1 MRKELSAELSFEVGP
16 GSELA
21 GAPGLDKLRLAL
33 AALLSDGF
41 PPAVSLA
48 VVAPSGTVLE
58 ACGGYACVVGE
69 PVPATL
75 DTAYDLASL
84 TKVVGTVTLAL
95 IAWERGSLDLDD
107 PVARWLP
114 SYPRQET
121 TLRHLLTHT
130 AGLVDHRPFYL
141 ELSGREEI
149 EAAIYEEAKNAAPGS
164 QVFYSDLGYM
174 LLGWVLEACYGVRLD
189 EVFEALVARPL
200 GLNRVG
206 FRPISRQG
214 AGDAA
219 GARSPAIAGAGAAAI
234 SAPVGGPPAA
244 SLRRVAATELDGD
257 QRNGP
262 GLIWGEVHDGNAY
275 ALGGVSGHAGL
286 FAPAG
291 ELARFVHSVLA
302 PGAVLS
308 PESVALMSS
317 RQAGTGD
324 DVRGLGWRLAP
335 MGWGQWPA
343 QTLWHTGFT
352 GTSLLVAPELGAAVV
367 LLTNAVHPHRRLED
381 QAAMRAQIHTLL
393 AEALR

>member
-1 MRKELSAELSFEVGP
+1 MSKELSAELWFEVRP

-21 GAPGLDKLRLAL
+21 RAPALDKLRSALAL
-33 AALLSDGF
+33 LLSDGF
-41 PPAVSLA
+41 PPSVSLA
-48 VVAPSGTVLE
+48 VVGPSGTVLQ

-69 PVPATL
+69 PVPATI

-95 IAWERGSLDLDD
+95 IAVERGSLDLDD

-130 AGLVDHRPFYL
+130 AGLVDHRPFYIEL
-141 ELSGREEI
+141 EGRDQI
-149 EAAIYEEAKNAAPGS
+149 EAAIYEEAKTTAPGS
-164 QVFYSDLGYM
+164 QVVYSDLGYM

-200 GLNRVG
+200 GLTRAG

-214 AGDAA
+214 SGDAA
-219 GARSPAIAGAGAAAI
+219 DARSAATAGAD
-234 SAPVGGPPAA
+234 APTSSHVASPPAA

-257 QRNGP
+257 QRAGP

-286 FAPAG
+286 FAPVG
-291 ELARFVHSVLA
+291 ELARFVHRVLV

-308 PESVALMSS
+308 SESVALMSS

-335 MGWGQWPA
+335 TGWGPWPA
-343 QTLWHTGFT
+343 QTIWHTGFT

-367 LLTNAVHPHRRLED
+367 LLTNGVHPHRRLED
-381 QAAMRAQIHTLL
+381 QAAMRARIHSLL
-393 AEALR
+393 AEALQ